1 MLSYVFQRV
10 LWAIPTLI
18 LTSVLTFVIIQLP
31 PGDYLTA
38 YVAQLSQTGETVD
51 PATIEILRERFGLNK
66 PLYEQYW
73 SWISGIVLRGD
84 FGQSLDWNVPVA
96 DLIWQRVGLT
106 ILISFLSMIFTW
118 LIAIPIGVY
127 SATHQY
133 TVFDYIFTVLGFV
146 GRGIPN
152 FLLALVL
159 MWLAF
164 AYLGINVGG
173 LFSPEY
179 TNAPWSF
186 RKFLDLLSHLWV
198 PIIVLGT
205 GGAAGLIRIV
215 RANMLD
221 EIYKPYVETARAQGT
236 AERRVIWKF
245 PVRVALNPFIS
256 TVGWALPSLISGSI
270 ITSVVLNL
278 PTTGPLLLRAL
289 LNQDMFLAG
298 SFILILSVFTLI
310 GTLISDLLL
319 VWVDP
324 RIRFS

>member
-1 MLSYVFQRV
+1 MLSYIFQRV

-18 LTSVLTFVIIQLP
+18 LISILTFIIIQLP

-38 YVAQLSQTGETVD
+38 YVAQLSETGETVD
-51 PATIEILRERFGLNK
+51 EATIEILRERFGLNK

-73 SWISGIVLRGD
+73 TWISDIIFRGD

-186 RKFLDLLSHLWV
+186 RKFLDLLAHLWV
-198 PIIVLGT
+198 PVIVLGT

-236 AERRVIWKF
+236 AERRVIWKY

-270 ITSVVLNL
+270 ITAVVLNL

-298 SFILILSVFTLI
+298 SFILILSVFTLV

>member
-1 MLSYVFQRV
+1 MLSYIFQRV

-18 LTSVLTFVIIQLP
+18 LISILTFIIIQLP

-38 YVAQLSQTGETVD
+38 YVAQLRETGESVD
-51 PATIEILRERFGLNK
+51 EATIEVLRERFGLNE
-66 PLYEQYW
+66 PLYVQYW
-73 SWISGIVLRGD
+73 KWISDIIFRGD
-84 FGQSLDWNVPVA
+84 FGQSLDWNIPVSE
-96 DLIWQRVGLT
+96 LIWQRVGLT
-106 ILISFLSMIFTW
+106 IFISFLSMLFTW
-118 LIAIPIGVY
+118 VVAIPIGVY

-133 TVFDYIFTVLGFV
+133 TAFDYIFTILGFI

-159 MWLAF
+159 MWIAF
-164 AYLGINVGG
+164 AYFGMNVGG

-179 TNAPWSF
+179 SNAPWSF
-186 RKFLDLLSHLWV
+186 GKVVDLFTHLWV
-198 PIIVLGT
+198 PVVVLGT

-221 EIYKPYVETARAQGT
+221 EIHKPYVETARAQGT
-236 AERRVIWKF
+236 EERRVIWKY

-270 ITSVVLNL
+270 ITAVVLNL

-319 VWVDP
+319 AWVDP

>member
-1 MLSYVFQRV
+1 MLSYIIQRI

-18 LTSVLTFVIIQLP
+18 LISILTFVIIQLP
-31 PGDYLTA
+31 PGDYVTA
-38 YVAQLSQTGETVD
+38 YVAQLSETGETVD
-51 PATIEILRERFGLNK
+51 AATIELLRERFGLNR
-66 PLYEQYW
+66 PWYEQYW
-73 SWISGIVLRGD
+73 TWITDIILRGD
-84 FGQSLDWNVPVA
+84 FGQSLDWNLPVA

-106 ILISFLSMIFTW
+106 IFISFLSMIFTW

-133 TVFDYIFTVLGFV
+133 TFFDYVFTILGFV

-164 AYLGINVGG
+164 AYLGVNVGG

-179 TNAPWSF
+179 ANAPWSF

-198 PIIVLGT
+198 PVIVLGT

-236 AERRVIWKF
+236 AERRVIWKY

-270 ITSVVLNL
+270 ITAVVLNL

-298 SFILILSVFTLI
+298 SFILILSVFTLL

-319 VWVDP
+319 AWVDP
-324 RIRFS
+324 RIRFG

>member
-1 MLSYVFQRV
+1 MLRYIFERV

-18 LTSVLTFVIIQLP
+18 LTSILTFVIIQLP
-31 PGDYLTA
+31 PGDYVTA
-38 YVAQLSQTGETVD
+38 YVAQLSETGESVDAETV
-51 PATIEILRERFGLNK
+51 ALLRERFGLNE
-66 PLYEQYW
+66 PLYVQYW
-73 SWISGIVLRGD
+73 AWISDIVFRGD
-84 FGQSLDWNVPVA
+84 FGRSLEWNLPVSE
-96 DLIWQRVGLT
+96 LIWQRIGLT
-106 ILISFLSMIFTW
+106 ILISFLSLIFTW

-133 TVFDYIFTVLGFV
+133 TVFDYVFTVLGFI

-173 LFSPEY
+173 LFSPQY
-179 TNAPWSF
+179 ANAPWSF
-186 RKFLDLLSHLWV
+186 AKFLDLLAHLWV
-198 PIIVLGT
+198 PVVVLGT

-236 AERRVIWKF
+236 AEGRVIWKY

-256 TVGWALPSLISGSI
+256 TLGWALPSLISGSI
-270 ITSVVLNL
+270 ITAVVLNL

-298 SFILILSVFTLI
+298 SFILILSVFTLV

-319 VWVDP
+319 VWIDP

>member
-1 MLSYVFQRV
+1 MLSYILQRF

-18 LTSVLTFVIIQLP
+18 VISIVTFVIIQLP

-38 YVAQLSQTGETVD
+38 YVAQLSETGETVD
-51 PATIEILRERFGLNK
+51 EATIEILRERFGLNK

-73 SWISGIVLRGD
+73 IWISDIVFRGD
-84 FGQSLDWNVPVA
+84 FGQSLDWNIPVSE
-96 DLIWQRVGLT
+96 LIWQRVGLT
-106 ILISFLSMIFTW
+106 ILISFISMIVTW
-118 LIAIPIGVY
+118 IIAIPIGVF

-133 TVFDYIFTVLGFV
+133 TAFDYIFTVIGFI

-152 FLLALVL
+152 FLLALVI

-164 AYLGINVGG
+164 SYFGMNVGG
-173 LFSPEY
+173 LFSPEFA
-179 TNAPWSF
+179 NAPWSF
-186 RKFLDLLSHLWV
+186 RKFLDLLSHIWV
-198 PIIVLGT
+198 PVVVLGT
-205 GGAAGLIRIV
+205 GEAAGLIRIV

-221 EIYKPYVETARAQGT
+221 EINKPYVETARAQGT
-236 AERRVIWKF
+236 TERRVIWKF

-256 TVGWALPSLISGSI
+256 TVGWALPGLISGSI
-270 ITSVVLNL
+270 ITAVVLNL

-289 LNQDMFLAG
+289 LSQDMYLAG

-319 VWVDP
+319 AWVDP
-324 RIRFS
+324 RIRIT

>member
-1 MLSYVFQRV
+1 MLSYVFQWV

-84 FGQSLDWNVPVA
+84 FGQSLDWNLPVA

-133 TVFDYIFTVLGFV
+133 TVFDYIFTVLGFI

-164 AYLGINVGG
+164 AYFGFNVGG

-298 SFILILSVFTLI
+298 SFYPHLERLYPDRHAYFRPVTRLGRSPYSV
-310 GTLISDLLL
+310 
-319 VWVDP
+319 
-324 RIRFS
+324 

>member
-1 MLSYVFQRV
+1 MLSYIIQRI

-18 LTSVLTFVIIQLP
+18 LISILTFVIIQLP
-31 PGDYLTA
+31 PGDYVTA
-38 YVAQLSQTGETVD
+38 YVAQLSETGETVD
-51 PATIEILRERFGLNK
+51 DATIELLRTRFGLDR
-66 PLYEQYW
+66 PWYEQYW
-73 SWISGIVLRGD
+73 QWITDIVLRGD
-84 FGQSLDWNVPVA
+84 FGQSLDWNLPVA

-106 ILISFLSMIFTW
+106 IFISFSSMIFTW

-133 TVFDYIFTVLGFV
+133 TFFDYVFTILGFI

-179 TNAPWSF
+179 ANAPWSF
-186 RKFLDLLSHLWV
+186 RKVLDLLSHLWV
-198 PIIVLGT
+198 PVVVLGT

-236 AERRVIWKF
+236 AERRVIWKY

-270 ITSVVLNL
+270 ITAVVLNL

-298 SFILILSVFTLI
+298 SFILILSVFTLL

-319 VWVDP
+319 AWVDP
-324 RIRFS
+324 RIRFG

>member
-1 MLSYVFQRV
+1 MLSYIVQRV

-73 SWISGIVLRGD
+73 VWISGIIFRGD
-84 FGQSLDWNVPVA
+84 FGQSLDWNLPVA
-96 DLIWQRVGLT
+96 NLIWQRIGLT

-118 LIAIPIGVY
+118 IIAIPIGVY

-133 TVFDYIFTVLGFV
+133 TAFDYIFTVLGFI